1 MLMISKLGREEN
13 VTYGKVQRYPQ
24 KLFKESKLFWP
35 RVPHSYYLLY
45 HACQDIFLLS
55 ETVSLERMNPDSW
68 LPPGSCLIPYLV
80 IPKDDLS
87 L

>member
-1 MLMISKLGREEN
+1 MTMGRSKDTHRNYLK
-13 VTYGKVQRYPQ
+13 KVSFSTQGAY
-24 KLFKESKLFWP
+24 
-35 RVPHSYYLLY
+35 SYYLLY

-80 IPKDDLS
+80 NSKDDLS